1 MKYYFVSSGMRVL
14 WDRPF
19 STYAKCQLTGKFFA
33 RTIDD
38 PFLFPGGCIVGWGSL
53 DLTYRKKNFEDS
65 KNCFQSL
72 NLAIKKIYRCINFK
86 MIQKL

>member
-1 MKYYFVSSGMRVL
+1 MRYHFVSSGTRVL

-38 PFLFPGGCIVGWGSL
+38 PFLFPGGSIADWRSL
-53 DLTYRKKNFEDS
+53 DLTYRKKNFEDG

>member
-1 MKYYFVSSGMRVL
+1 MRYHFVSSGTRVL

-38 PFLFPGGCIVGWGSL
+38 PFLFPGGSIVGWGSL
-53 DLTYRKKNFEDS
+53 DLTYRKKIFEDE

-72 NLAIKKIYRCINFK
+72 NLAIKKICRCINFK

>member
-1 MKYYFVSSGMRVL
+1 MKYHFVSSGMRVL
-14 WDRPF
+14 QDRPF
-19 STYAKCQLTGKFFA
+19 STYAKCQSNGKFFA

-38 PFLFPGGCIVGWGSL
+38 PFLFPGGSVVGWGSL
-53 DLTYRKKNFEDS
+53 DTYRKKNFEDR